1 MTVTVEKLL
10 ARGDEISIEVGRLVI
25 RPSSGKSVP
34 QEWRDIHSPALL
46 GEILLTLGAEAYEYG
61 GYSTG
66 LYGPHKAGGVTVQ
79 FPSFVGGMKTHAI
92 FNADLNRERTTKA
105 GAKGSPLPK
114 GHFRISPRSHLFQLW
129 QSTGLSTPKSLTS
142 LHDYLG
148 NLRGILF
155 SADMVAGRKNR
166 LDTGTL
172 RPLSITTA
180 EVRKAFQPD
189 NGRTT
194 TGQVTDNCRTV
205 VPDRDAAPAQQN
217 QGFQPKPSACAKNYV
232 KTLISTNVYT
242 TATVPVHSRKQPAEQ
257 TEEEWLADCFPANI
271 DNTTEP

>member
-10 ARGDEISIEVGRLVI
+10 ARGDEISIEGGRLVI

-34 QEWRDIHSPALL
+34 LDWQDKHSPALL
-46 GEILLTLGAEAYEYG
+46 REILLLLGMEAYEYG

-79 FPSFVGGMKTHAI
+79 FPSFVDGMKTHAI
-92 FNADLNRERTTKA
+92 FNADLSRERTTKA

-114 GHFRISPRSHLFQLW
+114 GHFRISPRSHLFQFW
-129 QSTGLSTPKSLTS
+129 QSTGLSTPKSLSS

-155 SADMVAGRKNR
+155 AADLVAGRKNR

-172 RPLSITTA
+172 RPLFITTA
-180 EVRKAFQPD
+180 EVRKAFHPD
-189 NGRTT
+189 NGQIT
-194 TGQVTDNCRTV
+194 TGQVTDNCRIRM
-205 VPDRDAAPAQQN
+205 PDKDSAPPQKN
-217 QGFQPKPSACAKNYV
+217 QGFQPKPSACSEIRV

-242 TATVPVHSRKQPAEQ
+242 ATTEPVHSRKPPEEQ
-257 TEEEWLADCFPANI
+257 TDEEWLAAYCSETEE
-271 DNTTEP
+271 NTY

>member
-10 ARGDEISIEVGRLVI
+10 ARGDEVCIQGGRLVI

-34 QEWRDIHSPALL
+34 RDWQDEHSPALL
-46 GEILLTLGAEAYEYG
+46 REILLTLGMDAYEYD

-66 LYGPHKAGGVTVQ
+66 LYGPHKAGGVTIQ
-79 FPSFVGGMKTHAI
+79 FPSFVDGKSTHAI
-92 FNADLNRERTTKA
+92 FNADLDRERTTKA

-129 QSTGLSTPKSLTS
+129 QSTGLSTPKSLSS

-155 SADMVAGRKNR
+155 VADPVAGRKNR

-172 RPLSITTA
+172 RPLFITTA

-189 NGRTT
+189 NGRIT
-194 TGQVTDNCRTV
+194 TGQVTDNCRIRM
-205 VPDRDAAPAQQN
+205 PDKDFAPAQKN
-217 QGFQPKPSACAKNYV
+217 QAFQPKPSACTENRV
-232 KTLISTNVYT
+232 KALISTNVYT
-242 TATVPVHSRKQPAEQ
+242 ATTESVHSRKPPEEQ
-257 TEEEWLADCFPANI
+257 TDEEWLAAYCSE
-271 DNTTEP
+271 TEENAY